1 MSTNLINRPQNPKYP
16 TIDLGMSSSFPKR
29 NGLNKSFTTSPRSV
43 TSGKV
48 TMLNK
53 MPSSV
58 PLKPKNAKNIHTASS
73 YSWAVNMDL
82 ESIKDPFRKVDKIP
96 QISPAKA
103 QRTDPFGDSVK
114 DSFKDSAPVFKLNNN
129 KDHQRQ
135 FSNLGSKPNNELD
148 YDNTIIFPTTRNKK
162 REEIAKIKYFEKLE
176 KQRQAALPEP
186 FQRHDKIPWVAGV
199 SPSIASVSNSFKN
212 ESAVSGDIPKT
223 YVNRPSHVENQNNAL
238 ANSNMHTTTSPN
250 NNVSSIDK
258 QSEKLFVS
266 NSKHNHN
273 ENTNLNSQH
282 QNTKL
287 ENSDLSLKSPY
298 QKDHKTEGKDQGHL
312 PQTDNIEIRGF
323 DSLEQQSLK
332 CSSQEDQQISG
343 ENKAHPY
350 QTNISQ
356 KHIINTRKN
365 SKDHRNANKQRN
377 NKKSNGCH
385 IGCTIM

>member
-250 NNVSSIDK
+250 NNVSK
-258 QSEKLFVS
+258 
-266 NSKHNHN
+266 
-273 ENTNLNSQH
+273 
-282 QNTKL
+282 
-287 ENSDLSLKSPY
+287 NSDLSLKSPY

-385 IGCTIM
+385 IGCTI